1 MASTSTHGPFA
12 RRYAGVLFDVVE
24 GKGGSAKAQA
34 DLLTLAQVVQ
44 SSAELREVFENPAIA
59 ISKKQNIID
68 AIAVQVGAG
77 EEVRRTLGLLAERGQ
92 LAAIPALAAAFVAR
106 MNDAR
111 RTLEADVVTATPLT
125 DDRRAALAT
134 ALGKAADCAVTIKER
149 VDPSIIGG
157 VIARVG
163 SLVFDGS
170 VQRQV
175 ERLKERLGSAGAGG
189 Q

>member
-1 MASTSTHGPFA
+1 MASTSTHGFFA

-24 GKGGSAKAQA
+24 PRGSSAKAAA
-34 DLLTLAQVVQ
+34 DLETLGDAVD

-59 ISKKQNIID
+59 ISKKQAIVE
-68 AIAVQVGAG
+68 AIAAQVGAG
-77 EEVRRTLGLLAERGQ
+77 DEVRRTLGLLAERGQ
-92 LAAIPALAAAFVAR
+92 LAAIPALAAAFGDR
-106 MNDAR
+106 LNQAR
-111 RTLEADVVTATPLT
+111 RIVVADVVTAAPLT
-125 DDRRAALAT
+125 DERRAALAK
-134 ALGKAADCAVTIKER
+134 ALGRAADCDVTISER

-157 VIARVG
+157 VVARVG

-175 ERLKERLGSAGAGG
+175 ERLRERLVSAGAGG